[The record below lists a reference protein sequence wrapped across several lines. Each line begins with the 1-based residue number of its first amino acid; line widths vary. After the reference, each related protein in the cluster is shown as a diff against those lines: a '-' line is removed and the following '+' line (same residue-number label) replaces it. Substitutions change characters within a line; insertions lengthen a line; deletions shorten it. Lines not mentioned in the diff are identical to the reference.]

1 MKKRIALLLAAVS
14 LLSLAACGK
23 KEEPVETTQ
32 ETLPVLTEAPVF
44 TEATETE
51 MPTTEET
58 VPTEPEETAPESIPV
73 ESQPTYILDDKF
85 EYIEETVY
93 AKRNVNVREDFSVQ
107 SKKVGELKKDDA
119 VLRIG
124 KSKDGWS
131 AVIFQDQLCYIATEY
146 LTTKAPTTGS
156 GSGQVHKDVTETPA
170 GGIVY
175 TNHYVNLRQGPGADT
190 AFIVQIPHGA
200 KLQRLATCDN
210 GWVKVS
216 YKGTVGYVSGG
227 YLTSAEPE
235 PETTVPETTAPAEK
249 DPTDATEEATKTTE
263 ETKATDPAATT
274 EPTAAE
280 TTGPAAT
287 TAPSEPTVPSTTA
300 PATTPTTKPTEADAA
315 NDKK

>member
-23 KEEPVETTQ
+23 KEEPAETTQ
-32 ETLPVLTEAPVF
+32 ETLPVLTEASVI

-51 MPTTEET
+51 TPTTENT
-58 VPTEPEETAPESIPV
+58 VPTEPEETVPESIPV

-146 LTTKAPTTGS
+146 LTTKAPSNGS

-200 KLQRLATCDN
+200 KLERLATCDN

-216 YKGTVGYVSGG
+216 YKGNIGYVSGG
-227 YLTSAEPE
+227 YLSGAEPV
-235 PETTVPETTAPAEK
+235 PETTVPETTAPVEK
-249 DPTDATEEATKTTE
+249 DPTDAAEETTEATE
-263 ETKATDPAATT
+263 ATDPAATT
-274 EPTAAE
+274 NP
-280 TTGPAAT
+280 
-287 TAPSEPTVPSTTA
+287 
-300 PATTPTTKPTEADAA
+300 TTPTTAETTAPTEGTAETSKPATA
-315 NDKK
+315 PSTPPTSQPTEGKQENNKK